1 MDKPRPR
8 RDRDNI
14 RELLLDAA
22 ITEFGQKG
30 FEAAS
35 TTSIAARADAHQP
48 QINYHFSS
56 KAELWRAAVDRLFA
70 KLDDALA
77 GIEVGGDPVVGL
89 SELIRRMVRFA
100 ASNPELNQ
108 IMVQEAMAPS
118 DRLVWI
124 TDTHVRPR
132 YHALRGL
139 WERLCDLG
147 VTAPIDSRLFHYVF
161 VGASSLLFTN
171 RAEAIMLLGADP
183 CEEELIEAHV
193 QGVIA
198 MLLPGRPVR

>member
-132 YHALRGL
+132 YDALRGL

-161 VGASSLLFTN
+161 VGASSLLFAN

-198 MLLPGRPVR
+198 MLLPGRPVQ